1 MLRSRWFQFLSS
13 LGLEFWLPLPL
24 LGLGFWLLSGLITEQ
39 ILSRSDDSRHKISVD
54 TTEEVLFTENKIRS
68 IQLKIKEQQ
77 GISKVKVKL
86 AYSALKEVELE
97 FPKTEQA
104 ELEVAIAKEL
114 GLTVQQ
120 VRTLLVRE
128 VKANNDSSQSLN
140 Q

>member
-24 LGLGFWLLSGLITEQ
+24 LGLGFWLLNGLIAEQ

-104 ELEVAIAKEL
+104 QVEVAIAKEL

-120 VRTLLVRE
+120 VRTLLLR
-128 VKANNDSSQSLN
+128 KAKGNNDSSQSLN

>member
-39 ILSRSDDSRHKISVD
+39 ILSRSDDSPHKISVD

-104 ELEVAIAKEL
+104 QIEVAIAKEL

>member
-39 ILSRSDDSRHKISVD
+39 ILSHSNNSKHKISVD
-54 TTEEVLFTENKIRS
+54 TKEEALFTENKIRS
-68 IQLKIKEQQ
+68 IQLKIQEQQ
-77 GISKVKVKL
+77 GMSIVKVKL

-97 FPKTEQA
+97 FPETERGQV
-104 ELEVAIAKEL
+104 EVAIAKEL

-120 VRTLLVRE
+120 VRKLLVRE
-128 VKANNDSSQSLN
+128 SKAKNYPSQNLN
-140 Q
+140 

>member
-1 MLRSRWFQFLSS
+1 M
-13 LGLEFWLPLPL
+13 

-39 ILSRSDDSRHKISVD
+39 LLSRSDDSRHKISVD
-54 TTEEVLFTENKIRS
+54 IKEEALFTENKIRA

-97 FPKTEQA
+97 FPKTELA
-104 ELEVAIAKEL
+104 EVEVAIAKEL

-120 VRTLLVRE
+120 LTLPRLR
-128 VKANNDSSQSLN
+128 LN
-140 Q
+140 

>member
-24 LGLGFWLLSGLITEQ
+24 LGLGFWLLNGLIAEQ

-104 ELEVAIAKEL
+104 QIEVAIAKEL

-120 VRTLLVRE
+120 VRTLLLR
-128 VKANNDSSQSLN
+128 KAKGNNDSSQSLN

>member
-24 LGLGFWLLSGLITEQ
+24 LGLGFWLLSGLITKQ

-104 ELEVAIAKEL
+104 EIEVAIAKEL

-120 VRTLLVRE
+120 VKTLLLRE
-128 VKANNDSSQSLN
+128 TKAKNDSSPSLN